1 MYKYKKLKKVKAHQ
15 PGHWPEK
22 IKMEAVTLW
31 CSTGSPSTVSE
42 VLSVPLCTIE
52 HWKTLPWWKEA
63 VQVIR
68 NQDNEKLDSKLSKAL
83 DKALDKVIDLI
94 DNGEFVYDQK
104 TGRVKRMPA
113 KLRDVN
119 HAFNSLVDK
128 RQLIRKLP
136 TKIVESSQTEQ
147 KLKQLAVQFAEFV
160 NQNKNKKEPEALTL
174 EKDVEGVYAVY
185 D

>member
-1 MYKYKKLKKVKAHQ
+1 MYKYKKLKKTKAHQ
-15 PGHWPEK
+15 PGWWPEK

-31 CSTGSPSTVSE
+31 CSTGSPTTVSE
-42 VLSVPLCTIE
+42 TLGIPLCTIE
-52 HWKTLPWWKEA
+52 TWKTLDWWKNA
-63 VQVIR
+63 VEVLR
-68 NQDNEKLDSKLSKAL
+68 NQDNEKLDSKLTKAL
-83 DKALDKVIDLI
+83 DKALDKVLDLI
-94 DNGEFVYDQK
+94 DNGEFIYDQK
-104 TGRVKRMPA
+104 TGKVKRMPA

-160 NQNKNKKEPEALTL
+160 NKNKKEPPAITL
-174 EKDVEGVYAVY
+174 EQDDNGTYEVR
-185 D
+185 

>member
-1 MYKYKKLKKVKAHQ
+1 MYKYKKLKKTKAHQ
-15 PGHWPEK
+15 PGWWPEK

-31 CSTGSPSTVSE
+31 CSTGSPTTVSE
-42 VLSVPLCTIE
+42 TLGIPLCTIE
-52 HWKTLPWWKEA
+52 TWKTLDWWKNA
-63 VQVIR
+63 VEVLR
-68 NQDNEKLDSKLSKAL
+68 NQDNEKLDSKLTKAL
-83 DKALDKVIDLI
+83 DKALDKVLDLI
-94 DNGEFVYDQK
+94 DNGEFIYDQK
-104 TGRVKRMPA
+104 TGKVKRMPA

-174 EKDVEGVYAVY
+174 EQDDEGTYAVHN
-185 D
+185 

>member
-1 MYKYKKLKKVKAHQ
+1 MYKYKKLKKTKAHQ
-15 PGHWPEK
+15 PGWWPEK

-31 CSTGSPSTVSE
+31 CSTGSPTTVSE
-42 VLSVPLCTIE
+42 TLGIPLCTIE
-52 HWKTLPWWKEA
+52 TWKTLDWWKNA
-63 VQVIR
+63 VEVLR
-68 NQDNEKLDSKLSKAL
+68 NQDNEKLDSKLTKAL
-83 DKALDKVIDLI
+83 DKALDKVLDLI
-94 DNGEFVYDQK
+94 DNGEFIYDQK
-104 TGRVKRMPA
+104 TGKVKRMPA

-160 NQNKNKKEPEALTL
+160 NKNKKEPPAITL
-174 EKDVEGVYAVY
+174 EQDDEGTYAVHN
-185 D
+185 

>member
-1 MYKYKKLKKVKAHQ
+1 
-15 PGHWPEK
+15 
-22 IKMEAVTLW
+22 
-31 CSTGSPSTVSE
+31 
-42 VLSVPLCTIE
+42 
-52 HWKTLPWWKEA
+52 
-63 VQVIR
+63 
-68 NQDNEKLDSKLSKAL
+68 
-83 DKALDKVIDLI
+83 
-94 DNGEFVYDQK
+94 
-104 TGRVKRMPA
+104 MPA

-174 EKDVEGVYAVY
+174 EQDVEGVYAVY

>member
-1 MYKYKKLKKVKAHQ
+1 VYKYKKLKKTKAHQ
-15 PGHWPEK
+15 PGWWPEK

-31 CSTGSPSTVSE
+31 CSTGSPTTVSE
-42 VLSVPLCTIE
+42 TLGIPLCTIE
-52 HWKTLPWWKEA
+52 TWKTLDWWKNA
-63 VQVIR
+63 VEVLR
-68 NQDNEKLDSKLSKAL
+68 NQDNEKLDSKLTKAL
-83 DKALDKVIDLI
+83 DKALDKVLDLI
-94 DNGEFVYDQK
+94 DNGEFIYDQK
-104 TGRVKRMPA
+104 TGKVKRMPA

-160 NQNKNKKEPEALTL
+160 NKNKKEPEALTL
-174 EKDVEGVYAVY
+174 EQDVEGVYAVY

>member
-1 MYKYKKLKKVKAHQ
+1 
-15 PGHWPEK
+15 
-22 IKMEAVTLW
+22 
-31 CSTGSPSTVSE
+31 
-42 VLSVPLCTIE
+42 
-52 HWKTLPWWKEA
+52 
-63 VQVIR
+63 
-68 NQDNEKLDSKLSKAL
+68 
-83 DKALDKVIDLI
+83 
-94 DNGEFVYDQK
+94 
-104 TGRVKRMPA
+104 MPA

-160 NQNKNKKEPEALTL
+160 NKNKKEPEALTL
-174 EKDVEGVYAVY
+174 EQDVEGVYAVY

>member
-1 MYKYKKLKKVKAHQ
+1 MYKYKKLKKTKAHQ
-15 PGHWPEK
+15 PGWWPEK

-31 CSTGSPSTVSE
+31 CSTGSPTTVSE
-42 VLSVPLCTIE
+42 TLGIPLCTIE
-52 HWKTLPWWKEA
+52 TWKTLDWWKNA
-63 VQVIR
+63 VEVLR
-68 NQDNEKLDSKLSKAL
+68 NQDNEKLDSKLTKAL
-83 DKALDKVIDLI
+83 DKALDKVLDLI
-94 DNGEFVYDQK
+94 DNGEFIYDQK
-104 TGRVKRMPA
+104 TGKVKRMPA

-160 NQNKNKKEPEALTL
+160 NKNKKEPEALTL
-174 EKDVEGVYAVY
+174 EQDVEGVYAVY